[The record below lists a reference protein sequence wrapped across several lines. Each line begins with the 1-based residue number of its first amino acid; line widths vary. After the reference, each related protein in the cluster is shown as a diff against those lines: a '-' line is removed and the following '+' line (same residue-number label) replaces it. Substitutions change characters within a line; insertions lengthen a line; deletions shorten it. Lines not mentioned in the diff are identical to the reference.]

1 MTSSSFEDLLS
12 RVRNRRPLVHHIT
25 NTVTMNDCANVTLC
39 IGAAPVMAE
48 ASEEVG
54 EMAAIADALVLN
66 IGTLSKQQ
74 IASMLDAG
82 KKANECNIPVIL
94 DPVGAGATRMRTEAS
109 LMLLDRLDIAV
120 LKGNEG
126 EIGTLAG
133 AGGRVRGVDSQGAC
147 GDALTISQ
155 TFAENAGIVVVVSGA
170 TDIVTDGNRAF
181 LVDNGHA
188 MMGRLSG
195 TGCMAASLAGA
206 FAAVSDDY
214 VISSAAALA
223 TFGIAGELA
232 AARSTGP
239 YSFRTALFDELA
251 ALLPE
256 DLTRHARVRSV

>member
-12 RVRNRRPLVHHIT
+12 SVRKKHPLVHHIT
-25 NTVTMNDCANVTLC
+25 NAVTINDCANVTLC

-48 ASEEVG
+48 ALEEVA
-54 EMAAIADALVLN
+54 EMAAVADALVLN

-74 IASMLDAG
+74 IASMLEAG

-94 DPVGAGATRMRTEAS
+94 DPVGAGATRMRTEAA
-109 LMLLDRLDIAV
+109 LMLLDRLEIAV

-133 AGGRVRGVDSQGAC
+133 AAGRVRGVDSQGM
-147 GDALTISQ
+147 GGNALTISR

-170 TDIVTDGNRAF
+170 TDVVTDGSRAL
-181 LVDNGHA
+181 LVFNGHE

-206 FAAVSDDY
+206 FAAVSTDY

-223 TFGIAGELA
+223 TFGIAGERA
-232 AARSTGP
+232 AVRSAGP
-239 YSFRTALFDELA
+239 YSFRTGLLDELS

-256 DLTRHARVRSV
+256 DLKRYARVQSV